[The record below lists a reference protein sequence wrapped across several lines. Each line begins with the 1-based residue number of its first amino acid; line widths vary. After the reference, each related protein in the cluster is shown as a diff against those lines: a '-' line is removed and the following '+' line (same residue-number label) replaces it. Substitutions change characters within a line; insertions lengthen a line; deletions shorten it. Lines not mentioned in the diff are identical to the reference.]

1 MDVSVKNPGLS
12 ELDEL
17 CIQTIRFL
25 SIEAVEKAK
34 SGHPGMP
41 MGMAPAAYVLWTRHL
56 KHNPVNPR
64 WHNRDRF
71 VLSAGHGCVLLYT
84 MLHLTGYDISLE
96 DLKNFRQWGSKAAGH
111 PEYHPDCG
119 VEVTTGPLGQGIS
132 NAVGMAIAQK
142 YLANYF
148 NRDGFPII
156 DYKIYVI
163 ASDGDLQE
171 GVASEACS
179 LAGHLG
185 LDNLIVIYDDNH
197 ITIDGSTELAFTED
211 RAKRFKAY
219 NWNVRVVEGDGN
231 DMAAFEKALK
241 NAKREKDRPTLIKLR
256 THIAYGS
263 PNMQDKSESHGAPL
277 GDNEIKLIK
286 QKYGWNPAK
295 SFYVPEDVSAYMR
308 KAVEKGA
315 RVEKAWNRLFE
326 NYAKAY
332 PELGGQFRDAAAGK
346 LPVKLDEIL
355 PKFEEGSS
363 IATRVASGKVLDAV
377 MPKLPLVLGGSADLT
392 PSNNT
397 RFAGAKDFQ
406 KNARDGRYIRYGV
419 REHAMGAIMN
429 GISVSGLLRAYG
441 GTFLVFS
448 DYMRAAIR
456 VAALSRYPTIFVF
469 THDSIGLGE
478 DGPTHQPV
486 EQLAALRAIP
496 NLLVIRPADANETV
510 QAWKFTLQYRDGPV
524 VLLFTRQG
532 LPVLDQNRYG
542 SATNLSKGAYILA
555 GADKSGLRSL
565 QPSQPS
571 ILRSTTKDEL
581 RRSRHYGGEGLDVL
595 LLASGSEVQIALA
608 AAEKLAAEGIKAQV
622 VSMPCWELF
631 EKQSIDYQN
640 SVIPPNVKARVGIE
654 AGVEMG
660 WHKWLGEKGVFIGMS
675 TFGASAPAKVCFEK
689 FGITSDKIVEAAKK
703 ALGIAAGDS

>member
-41 MGMAPAAYVLWTRHL
+41 MGMAPAAYILWT
-56 KHNPVNPR
+56 KYMKYNPANPR

-156 DYKIYVI
+156 DYRIYVI

-185 LDNLIVIYDDNH
+185 LDNLIVIYDDNR
-197 ITIDGSTELAFTED
+197 ISIDGPTEFSFTED
-211 RAKRFKAY
+211 RARRFKAY
-219 NWNVRVVEGDGN
+219 NWNVKEIEGDGN
-231 DMAAFEKALK
+231 DMAAFERALK
-241 NAKREKDRPTLIKLR
+241 NAKREKNRPTLIKLR

-277 GDNEIKLIK
+277 GENEIKLIK
-286 QKYGWNPAK
+286 QKYGWDPAK
-295 SFYVPEDVSAYMR
+295 SFYVPEEVLAHTR
-308 KAVEKGA
+308 KALNKG
-315 RVEKAWNRLFE
+315 KAAENKWNKMFE
-326 NYAKAY
+326 NYTKAY

-355 PKFEEGSS
+355 PKFEAGSS
-363 IATRVASGKVLDAV
+363 IATRVASGKTLDAV

-441 GTFLVFS
+441 ATFLVFS

-456 VAALSRYPTIFVF
+456 VAALSKYPTMFVF

-510 QAWKFTLQYRDGPV
+510 QAWKFALEYRDGPV
-524 VLLFTRQG
+524 ALLFTRQG

-542 SATNLSKGAYILA
+542 SATNLSKGAYILV
-555 GADKSGLRSL
+555 GADKS
-565 QPSQPS
+565 
-571 ILRSTTKDEL
+571 
-581 RRSRHYGGEGLDVL
+581 DVL
-595 LLASGSEVQIALA
+595 LLASGSEVSIALQ
-608 AAEKLAAEGIKAQV
+608 AAEKLTGEGIKAQV
-622 VSMPCWELF
+622 VSMPCWGLF
-631 EKQSIDYQN
+631 EKQSIEYRD
-640 SVIPPNVKARVGIE
+640 SVLPPEVKARVGIE

-660 WHKWLGEKGVFIGMS
+660 WHKWLGEKGIFIGMS
-675 TFGASAPAKVCFEK
+675 TFGASAPWKVCFEK
-689 FGITSDKIVEAAKK
+689 FGITADKAVEATKK
-703 ALGIAAGDS
+703 LLDG